1 LEIRHVYISKAVADK
16 IYHEHDVVTKE
27 VREVF
32 SNADFKPK
40 IYRSNRI
47 RGAYVAHGRTF
58 EGRYLMVAFFL
69 YKRQARVITARDL
82 TKTERRRYERK

>member
-1 LEIRHVYISKAVADK
+1 MEIQHVYISQSVAEK
-16 IYHEHDVVTKE
+16 ISRKHDVEPTE

-32 SNADFKPK
+32 SNAYFKPK
-40 IYRSNRI
+40 IYRSARI
-47 RGAYVAHGRTF
+47 RDAYVAHGCTF

-82 TKTERRRYERK
+82 TKTERRRR